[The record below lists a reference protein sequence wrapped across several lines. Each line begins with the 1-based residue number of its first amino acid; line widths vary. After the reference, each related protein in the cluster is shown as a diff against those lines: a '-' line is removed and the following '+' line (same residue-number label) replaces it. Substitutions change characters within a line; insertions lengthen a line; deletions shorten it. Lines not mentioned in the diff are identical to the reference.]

1 MTYLVGLSSIMVKSP
16 LSCIFNDNPGS
27 VLLLSELSERF
38 LRSTPPSW
46 VYSEMTHPQLEQA
59 ISPITSSVISL
70 DVLQLLQVNFV
81 FLIFCKI
88 TKNIHYTLMS
98 IFLTSQYRGLIC
110 IKPIW
115 KFNSHPSQ
123 KII

>member
-1 MTYLVGLSSIMVKSP
+1 
-16 LSCIFNDNPGS
+16 
-27 VLLLSELSERF
+27 
-38 LRSTPPSW
+38 
-46 VYSEMTHPQLEQA
+46 LEQA

-98 IFLTSQYRGLIC
+98 IFLTSQYRGLIY

-123 KII
+123 KIISNLGIKDNSN